1 MADKPSRRI
10 LGLTLDGRPLFEPQ
24 ANASSIVYAAM
35 GGGKTTCV
43 AVPTLMSQIADRDQ
57 AVIINDVKD
66 GEIAAQTADMC
77 RKYGRKFAV
86 VDDFNVL
93 GGNNP
98 HKISLNAFGAAQA
111 GAEAASIDLPFT
123 IEGSMLALIEEP
135 PNDQRNFYWRESPRS
150 FLETVQNILLSHTPR
165 LATPGGLAAFLSDPA
180 LLTQALEA
188 ESEEERSPHRHA
200 AAQILEMKA
209 CNPEHYAQHL
219 RAALSAVKIFSV
231 PPLSEAGRVTDM
243 THARLLREKYIV
255 CLVNPVRHADRL
267 GSYYALHA
275 LSFMH
280 AQLTGA
286 AGRTCMI
293 LDEYCNAPLKE
304 VINRVTVFRAY
315 GLKCLFI
322 TQSRMDSV
330 RKYGERETA
339 ILEENCTVKQWLKF
353 SNFEEAERVSHAMGE
368 AVHVSKSIS
377 LNSDRLA
384 FSESMNLT
392 KERLMTAAELM
403 SLPDD
408 EQIIHIAGVGF
419 IRAKKIRQNEIAPY
433 CFDLADNPL
442 EGGRLP
448 PNPKVRFATPE
459 TNRTDRRKTRETVR

>member
-1 MADKPSRRI
+1 MTDKSCRRI

-43 AVPTLMSQIADRDQ
+43 AVPTLMSLIADRDQ
-57 AVIINDVKD
+57 AVVINDVKD
-66 GEIAAQTADMC
+66 GEIAVQIAGMC
-77 RKYGRKFAV
+77 RKYGRKFAIL
-86 VDDFNVL
+86 DDFNVL
-93 GGNNP
+93 GANNP
-98 HKISLNAFGAAQA
+98 HKISLNALGAAQA
-111 GAEAASIDLPFT
+111 GAEAASVDLPFT
-123 IEGSMLALIEEP
+123 VEAGMLALIEEP
-135 PNDQRNFYWRESPRS
+135 SNDQRNFYWRESPRS
-150 FLETVQNILLSHTPR
+150 FLEAAHNMLLSHTPR
-165 LATPGGLAAFLSDPA
+165 LATPGGLAAFLSDPV
-180 LLTQALEA
+180 LFTKALEA
-188 ESEEERSPHRHA
+188 ETKAASSPHRHA
-200 AAQILEMKA
+200 AAQILDMKA
-209 CNPEHYAQHL
+209 CNPEHYTQHL
-219 RAALSAVKIFSV
+219 RAALSAVKIFAV
-231 PPLSEAGRVTDM
+231 PPLSDAGRMTDM
-243 THARLLREKYIV
+243 THARLLREKYVV

-267 GSYYALHA
+267 GPYFALHL

-280 AQLTGA
+280 AQLAGA
-286 AGRTCMI
+286 TGRTCMI

-304 VINRVTVFRAY
+304 VINRITVFRAY

-322 TQSRMDSV
+322 AQSRMDSV

-353 SNFEEAERVSHAMGE
+353 SNFEEAERVSRAMGE
-368 AVHVSKSIS
+368 AVHVSKSMS
-377 LNSDRLA
+377 FSSDRLD
-384 FSESMNLT
+384 FSETMNLT

-419 IRAKKIRQNEIAPY
+419 IRAKKVRQNEIAPY

-448 PNPKVRFATPE
+448 PNPKVRLATPE
-459 TNRTDRRKTRETVR
+459 KDRTDRRKTRETGR